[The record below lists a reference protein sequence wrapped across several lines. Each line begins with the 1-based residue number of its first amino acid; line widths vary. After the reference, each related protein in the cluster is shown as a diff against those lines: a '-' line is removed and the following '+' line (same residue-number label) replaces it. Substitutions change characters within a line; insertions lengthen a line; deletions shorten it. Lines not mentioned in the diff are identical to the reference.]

1 MHRSSR
7 VVHGLTCS
15 TPSSQANTT
24 DPQHSNIAATGRPD
38 AIGERS
44 SKPAKPH
51 DPAKSFREVTKF
63 ARPLSGLFF
72 SITRTYNSTRMNIGQ
87 KQECE
92 LHVFFVVMCIGVSE
106 KSGRPRIYMMF
117 WSYPDIIWPLGIY

>member
-1 MHRSSR
+1 MHRSSQ

-15 TPSSQANTT
+15 KPSSQA
-24 DPQHSNIAATGRPD
+24 NIAATGRPD

-92 LHVFFVVMCIGVSE
+92 LHVFFVVMCIGVQ
-106 KSGRPRIYMMF
+106 KKVGARVYI
-117 WSYPDIIWPLGIY
+117 